1 MKDKTVI
8 DPESGL
14 EVRYTDNGPK
24 DCDRAAPQDAE
35 PLTPNEVKSTIEGLR
50 GN

>member
-1 MKDKTVI
+1 MDGKAI
-8 DPESGL
+8 DPQSGL
-14 EVRYTDNGPK
+14 EIRPTDNGLK
-24 DCDRAAPQDAE
+24 ACDKAAPQDAE